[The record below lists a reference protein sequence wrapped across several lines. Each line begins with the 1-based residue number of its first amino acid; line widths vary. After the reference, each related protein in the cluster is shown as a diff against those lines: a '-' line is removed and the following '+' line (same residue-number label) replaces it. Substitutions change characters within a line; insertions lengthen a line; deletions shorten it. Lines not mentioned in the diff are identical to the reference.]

1 MIPVFFF
8 LDALHV
14 RPSFPAKKKGIT
26 RFSFDYLSPGSICVG
41 FCYYGECMC
50 RMELTV
56 NVFLSIFFFQG
67 HQQQETARD
76 GFARVEFCQ
85 LQSAAAQ
92 GAIGRSQ
99 QFGRSVSGRPTR
111 WSHPSH
117 PHDTARSQRDER
129 SAFSRCPTRT
139 FVFCI
144 SFICFSFVVVLKF

>member
-1 MIPVFFF
+1 MILLFFF

-26 RFSFDYLSPGSICVG
+26 RFFVLLFVSG
-41 FCYYGECMC
+41 FHLCWLVITG
-50 RMELTV
+50 
-56 NVFLSIFFFQG
+56 G

-99 QFGRSVSGRPTR
+99 
-111 WSHPSH
+111 
-117 PHDTARSQRDER
+117 
-129 SAFSRCPTRT
+129 
-139 FVFCI
+139 
-144 SFICFSFVVVLKF
+144 